1 MNYRKKIDEDKSMN
15 NINSNPPTSK
25 SFFDQLDECNNV
37 SDLNII
43 WDNLKANKF
52 IEVTLENYSVN
63 KIMLAALKLEKPDIA
78 VKIFEEV
85 YINLCQI

>member
-1 MNYRKKIDEDKSMN
+1 MNYRKKIDDDKSLN
-15 NINSNPPTSK
+15 NINSTSSISK
-25 SFFDQLDECNNV
+25 SFSDQLEECHNV
-37 SDLNII
+37 SDLNTI

-63 KIMLAALKLEKPDIA
+63 KIMLAALKIEKPDMA

-85 YINLCQI
+85 N